1 MLKLKLYSNDN
12 VIVFP
17 NGQRGITLIFASTI
31 VLRTVNMMLDS
42 QDQSYDGIKAKM
54 NKKHTKL
61 LMLSVNEN
69 CSATSIIWKLFFHY
83 IKKIPINTK
92 IPSLNTSYV

>member
-1 MLKLKLYSNDN
+1 M
-12 VIVFP
+12 IVFP
-17 NGQRGITLIFASTI
+17 NGQRGITLIFANTI

-42 QDQSYDGIKAKM
+42 LDQSHDGIKAKM

-69 CSATSIIWKLFFHY
+69 CSATSIIWNLFFHY

>member
-1 MLKLKLYSNDN
+1 
-12 VIVFP
+12 
-17 NGQRGITLIFASTI
+17 
-31 VLRTVNMMLDS
+31 MMLDS

-83 IKKIPINTK
+83 IKKN
-92 IPSLNTSYV
+92 SY

>member
-1 MLKLKLYSNDN
+1 M
-12 VIVFP
+12 IVFP
-17 NGQRGITLIFASTI
+17 NGQRGITFIFASTI
-31 VLRTVNMMLDS
+31 VTDTCLRTVNMMLDS
-42 QDQSYDGIKAKM
+42 LDHSYDGIKAM

-69 CSATSIIWKLFFHY
+69 CSATSIIWKLFFHF

>member
-1 MLKLKLYSNDN
+1 M
-12 VIVFP
+12 IVFP

-69 CSATSIIWKLFFHY
+69 CSATSIIWKLFFHH

>member
-1 MLKLKLYSNDN
+1 M
-12 VIVFP
+12 IVFP
-17 NGQRGITLIFASTI
+17 NGQRGITLIFACTI
-31 VLRTVNMMLDS
+31 VTDACLRTVNMMLDS
-42 QDQSYDGIKAKM
+42 QDQSYDGIKAIM

-83 IKKIPINTK
+83 IKKNPINTK
-92 IPSLNTSYV
+92 IPSLKYKLCLKGN

>member
-1 MLKLKLYSNDN
+1 M
-12 VIVFP
+12 IVFP

>member
-1 MLKLKLYSNDN
+1 M
-12 VIVFP
+12 IVFP

-42 QDQSYDGIKAKM
+42 LDQSHDGIKAKM

>member
-1 MLKLKLYSNDN
+1 M
-12 VIVFP
+12 IVSP
-17 NGQRGITLIFASTI
+17 NGQRGITLIFACTI
-31 VLRTVNMMLDS
+31 VTDACLSTVNMMLDS
-42 QDQSYDGIKAKM
+42 QDQSYDSIKSIR

-61 LMLSVNEN
+61 FMLYVNEN

>member
-1 MLKLKLYSNDN
+1 
-12 VIVFP
+12 
-17 NGQRGITLIFASTI
+17 
-31 VLRTVNMMLDS
+31 MLDS

-92 IPSLNTSYV
+92 IPSLKYKLCLKGN

>member
-1 MLKLKLYSNDN
+1 M
-12 VIVFP
+12 IVFP
-17 NGQRGITLIFASTI
+17 NGQRGITLIFACTI

>member
-1 MLKLKLYSNDN
+1 
-12 VIVFP
+12 
-17 NGQRGITLIFASTI
+17 
-31 VLRTVNMMLDS
+31 MMLDS

-83 IKKIPINTK
+83 IKKIPIKFK
-92 IPSLNTSYV
+92 IQVMFKRELTEQVTD